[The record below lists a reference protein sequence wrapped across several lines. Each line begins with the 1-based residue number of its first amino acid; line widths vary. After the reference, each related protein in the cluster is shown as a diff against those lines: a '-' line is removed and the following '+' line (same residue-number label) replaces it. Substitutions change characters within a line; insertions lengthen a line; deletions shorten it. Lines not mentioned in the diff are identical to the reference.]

1 MDKDIILINLPKVQI
16 IADYVKS
23 RGSTEQVLLLANQ
36 YYVDNNFEL
45 RKTNQIYSLIY
56 YLNLVKVAMKK
67 GNQGSIN
74 LKSLT

>member
-36 YYVDNNFEL
+36 YYIDNNFEL
-45 RKTNQIYSLIY
+45 RKINQIYSLIY
-56 YLNLVKVAMKK
+56 YLNLAKVAMKK

-74 LKSLT
+74 LKSL

>member
-45 RKTNQIYSLIY
+45 RKINQIYSLIY

>member
-1 MDKDIILINLPKVQI
+1 LPKVQI

-23 RGSTEQVLLLANQ
+23 RGSTEQVLLLVNQ

-45 RKTNQIYSLIY
+45 RKINQIYSLIY
-56 YLNLVKVAMKK
+56 YLNLAKVAMKK

-74 LKSLT
+74 LKSL

>member
-1 MDKDIILINLPKVQI
+1 MPKVQI

-56 YLNLVKVAMKK
+56 YLNLAKVAMKK

-74 LKSLT
+74 LKSL

>member
-45 RKTNQIYSLIY
+45 RKINQIYSLIY

-74 LKSLT
+74 LKSL

>member
-23 RGSTEQVLLLANQ
+23 RGSTEQVLLLVNQ

-45 RKTNQIYSLIY
+45 RKINQIFSLIC

-74 LKSLT
+74 LKSL

>member
-23 RGSTEQVLLLANQ
+23 RGSTEQVLLLVNQ

-45 RKTNQIYSLIY
+45 RKINQIYSLIY
-56 YLNLVKVAMKK
+56 YLNLAKVAMKK

-74 LKSLT
+74 LKSL